1 MWKQEQLEVAVK
13 DVSFVIDN
21 VPALDAQESLPFYG
35 RLDVSK
41 IGVCGHSAGG
51 ALAMRMCFEDNRIM
65 AGISLDGSIRGNESL
80 TTFTT
85 PFLLILAEKSHV
97 HKGAEGLQGLAKYNQ
112 LCHKPHMQ
120 MSIMTF
126 RGVGHTVF
134 SDLPLLLHATMLTR
148 LLSYVIPVDI
158 NTSSAHACRA
168 LDRAR
173 SYIVSFFDQHL
184 KGRSIPLFAQPK
196 CDIVVDIE

>member
-134 SDLPLLLHATMLTR
+134 QICHYYCMQQCSLGCYHMLYQSILIR
-148 LLSYVIPVDI
+148 LLRMRVE
-158 NTSSAHACRA
+158 H
-168 LDRAR
+168 
-173 SYIVSFFDQHL
+173 
-184 KGRSIPLFAQPK
+184 SIEQ
-196 CDIVVDIE
+196 DHI